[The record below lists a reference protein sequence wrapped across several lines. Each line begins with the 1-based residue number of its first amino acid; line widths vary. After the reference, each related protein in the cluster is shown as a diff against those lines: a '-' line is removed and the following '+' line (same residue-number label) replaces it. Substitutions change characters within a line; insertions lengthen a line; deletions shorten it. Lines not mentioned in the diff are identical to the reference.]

1 MQLYIIMIRAACLS
15 VWPIG
20 CHLLY
25 AVVETNK
32 IHTSSLQSPIL
43 FLVNVVSVLLLQMD
57 DINLHH
63 RFLNWRRRIREREMG
78 EVRPAQERFMRL
90 LKNGDILRY
99 AQLTCDSSEKK
110 KLFLIPKPNLNSL
123 ILLSGELIIRHN
135 SIIGTIFLCTFV

>member
-57 DINLHH
+57 ASKSCEMFN
-63 RFLNWRRRIREREMG
+63 FLGCDGSVGQLDRVMQI
-78 EVRPAQERFMRL
+78 
-90 LKNGDILRY
+90 Y
-99 AQLTCDSSEKK
+99 ASTLSNEIAYVIQPGKTQGCVKK
-110 KLFLIPKPNLNSL
+110 PPSVD
-123 ILLSGELIIRHN
+123 GHM
-135 SIIGTIFLCTFV
+135 